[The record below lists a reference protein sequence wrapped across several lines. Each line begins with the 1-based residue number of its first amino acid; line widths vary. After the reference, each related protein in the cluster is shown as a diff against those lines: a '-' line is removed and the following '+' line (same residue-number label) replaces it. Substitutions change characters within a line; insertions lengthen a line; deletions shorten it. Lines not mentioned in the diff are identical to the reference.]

1 MRVLISLA
9 LLWAYLT
16 CILAHPNPP
25 YIKLNA
31 TANSVSATD
40 PDWKPGTCQAA
51 IHLRQECIRDFNNLH
66 WVTTWA
72 SFTLVDDAGEAIPNL
87 WGRGVDAPYPANE
100 IDVAHIQAPSFA
112 FGWKWYQDQHYDKMT
127 FSYDW
132 GDKFRSEDDD
142 DCTTKKWWSV
152 GHEGIAAEWWQ
163 DCVHARVP
171 PGTQRVSY
179 DGDEREER
187 ALLTAGG

>member
-16 CILAHPNPP
+16 CILAHPAVPD
-25 YIKLNA
+25 IKLNA
-31 TANSVSATD
+31 TTD
-40 PDWKPGTCQAA
+40 PGWQPGTCQAA

-72 SFTLVDDAGEAIPNL
+72 SFTLVDAAGEAIPNL

-112 FGWKWYQDQHYDKMT
+112 FGGNGIRT
-127 FSYDW
+127 SI
-132 GDKFRSEDDD
+132 
-142 DCTTKKWWSV
+142 TT
-152 GHEGIAAEWWQ
+152 
-163 DCVHARVP
+163 R
-171 PGTQRVSY
+171 
-179 DGDEREER
+179 
-187 ALLTAGG
+187 